1 MDKLLM
7 ATMLSVVIPTRNEE
21 ENAPSLITQLAGV
34 LHDTASE
41 VIFVDD
47 SDDGTPEAIEM
58 GAKKAGLAVTVV
70 HRKGAERRGGLSTAV
85 VEGIRA
91 ATGEYVL
98 IMDADLQHPTAMI
111 PLLLAKAEETGA
123 DIVIASRNVP
133 GGSDAGLA
141 SPSRRVISWG
151 ARWMV
156 KVLFF
161 RTLRRVTDPLSGYFI
176 ARRDVLVDASLRPIG
191 FKILLDVLVRADH
204 SKVEE
209 LPLRFAPRAGGASK
223 ATMGQGREFLAHV
236 ATLFWARWTDSD
248 VRRRRG
254 VIRRRQRRKA

>member
-1 MDKLLM
+1 MEQLLS
-7 ATMLSVVIPTRNEE
+7 APLLSVVIPTRNEAA
-21 ENAPSLITQLAGV
+21 NAPELVRQLAGV
-34 LHDTASE
+34 LGGITSE

-47 SDDGTPEAIEM
+47 SDDATAQALEETARTTR
-58 GAKKAGLAVTVV
+58 LAVSVL
-70 HRKGAERRGGLSTAV
+70 HREGVERRGGLSTAV
-85 VEGIRA
+85 VTGIKA
-91 ATGEYVL
+91 ATGQYVL

-111 PLLLAKAEETGA
+111 PHLVAKAQECGA

-133 GGSDAGLA
+133 GGSDEGLG
-141 SPSRRVISWG
+141 SSSRRVISWG
-151 ARWMV
+151 AKWMV

-176 ARRDVLVDASLRPIG
+176 ARRDVLVDASLRPMG

-204 SKVEE
+204 SRVEE

-223 ATMGQGREFLAHV
+223 ATLGQGRQFLAHV
-236 ATLFWARWTDSD
+236 ATLFWARWTDTD

-254 VIRRRQRRKA
+254 VIKGQRKA

>member
-1 MDKLLM
+1 M
-7 ATMLSVVIPTRNEE
+7 APTLSVVIPTRNEE
-21 ENAPSLITQLAGV
+21 DTAAILVSQLAAV
-34 LHDTASE
+34 LASIEAE

-47 SDDGTPEAIEM
+47 SDDRTQAAIEES
-58 GAKKAGLAVTVV
+58 ARTEGLAVTVV
-70 HRKGAERRGGLSTAV
+70 HREGGERRGGLSTAV
-85 VEGIRA
+85 VTGIKA
-91 ATGEYVL
+91 ASGQYVL
-98 IMDADLQHPTAMI
+98 IMDADLQHPTTMI
-111 PLLLAKAEETGA
+111 TSLLAKAQEANA

-133 GGSDAGLA
+133 GGSDAGLG

-151 ARWMV
+151 AKWMV

-176 ARRDVLVDASLRPIG
+176 ARRVVLVDASLRPFG

-204 SKVEE
+204 SRVEE
-209 LPLRFAPRAGGASK
+209 LPLRFAPRAGGSSK
-223 ATMGQGREFLAHV
+223 ATLGQGRQFLAHV

-254 VIRRRQRRKA
+254 IVRSRQ

>member
-1 MDKLLM
+1 
-7 ATMLSVVIPTRNEE
+7 
-21 ENAPSLITQLAGV
+21 V
-34 LHDTASE
+34 LGGLNSE

-47 SDDGTPEAIEM
+47 SDDATVAVLEETA
-58 GAKKAGLAVTVV
+58 ATSGLAVSVL
-70 HRKGAERRGGLSTAV
+70 HREGLDRRGGLSTAV
-85 VEGIRA
+85 VTGIQA
-91 ATGEYVL
+91 ATGQYVL

-111 PLLLAKAEETGA
+111 PELVEKARESGA

-133 GGSDAGLA
+133 GGSDAGLDSA
-141 SPSRRVISWG
+141 SRRVISWG
-151 ARWMV
+151 AKWVV

-176 ARRDVLVDASLRPIG
+176 ARREVLVDASLRPMG

-204 SKVEE
+204 SSVEE

-223 ATMGQGREFLAHV
+223 ATVGQGRQFLAHV

-254 VIRRRQRRKA
+254 VIKG

>member
-1 MDKLLM
+1 M
-7 ATMLSVVIPTRNEE
+7 ALSLSVVIPTRNEKD
-21 ENAPSLITQLAGV
+21 NAPDLVAQLSHVLAGIE
-34 LHDTASE
+34 SE

-47 SDDGTPEAIEM
+47 SDDGTPAAIEASAVAEGLDVKVVRRE
-58 GAKKAGLAVTVV
+58 GAA
-70 HRKGAERRGGLSTAV
+70 RSGGLSTAV
-85 VEGIRA
+85 VEGIKT
-91 ATGEYVL
+91 ATGRYVL
-98 IMDADLQHPTAMI
+98 IMDADLQHPTEMI
-111 PLLLAKAEETGA
+111 PMLLAKALEADA

-133 GGSDAGLA
+133 GGSDAGLG

-151 ARWMV
+151 AKWTV

-176 ARRDVLVDASLRPIG
+176 ARRDVLVDASLRPMG

-204 SKVEE
+204 SDVEE

-223 ATMGQGREFLAHV
+223 ATVGQGRQFLTHV

-254 VIRRRQRRKA
+254 VIRKQRKA